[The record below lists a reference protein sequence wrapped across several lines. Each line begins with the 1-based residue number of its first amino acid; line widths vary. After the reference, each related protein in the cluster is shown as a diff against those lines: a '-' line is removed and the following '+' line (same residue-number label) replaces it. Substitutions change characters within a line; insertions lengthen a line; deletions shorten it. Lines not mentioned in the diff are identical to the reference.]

1 MRKSVVDPHHQTSGN
16 GFSLMELLVVLILLG
31 FMAGVTA
38 PSIGRFLDGIKIK
51 KQTSKVMAAFRY
63 GRLKSI
69 TSGKAVRISLSEDEE
84 ATLLYSGGVV
94 GSRSFDLGG
103 DDLLELDPP
112 EIIFYPEGQVSP
124 GTIVLTIGER
134 QSTFILDPLT
144 GLTLLQ

>member
-1 MRKSVVDPHHQTSGN
+1 MRKSVVNPHQQTIGN

-63 GRLKSI
+63 GRIKSI
-69 TSGKAVRISLSEDEE
+69 TTGKAVKVSLSDEE
-84 ATLLYSGGVV
+84 PTLIYSGGVV
-94 GSRSFDLGG
+94 GRRPFDLGS

-112 EIIFYPEGQVSP
+112 EITFYPEGQVSP
-124 GTIVLTIGER
+124 ATIVLTIGER
-134 QSTFILDPLT
+134 ERTFILDPLT
-144 GLTLLQ
+144 GLALLQ